1 MAVTARSLQLPESMT
16 NGGMAVPDAGHDLV
30 MLLTSHPVTIRI
42 DAEPPG
48 PEVPDD
54 FAGLG
59 FERGPLNP
67 GNAGVAGYLFR
78 PENDSLVTLF
88 RNMGLRNLRLGGGSV
103 DNMFPAGAD
112 GDFRNRQPVW
122 LRPRGRTESHLH
134 TPHAQSQ
141 HKANP

>member
-54 FAGLG
+54 LQAIVMRCLEKEPARRFASCEELEQALG
-59 FERGPLNP
+59 QCASADLWTRHQ
-67 GNAGVAGYLFR
+67 AADWWR
-78 PENDSLVTLF
+78 ENVGSAASSGTRVLV
-88 RNMGLRNLRLGGGSV
+88 G
-103 DNMFPAGAD
+103 
-112 GDFRNRQPVW
+112 
-122 LRPRGRTESHLH
+122 
-134 TPHAQSQ
+134 
-141 HKANP
+141 